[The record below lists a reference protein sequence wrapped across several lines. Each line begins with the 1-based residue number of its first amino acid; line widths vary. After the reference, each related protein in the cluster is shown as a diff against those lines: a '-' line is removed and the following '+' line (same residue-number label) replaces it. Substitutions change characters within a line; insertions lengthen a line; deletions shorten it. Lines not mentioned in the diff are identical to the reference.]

1 MDNRG
6 TTFRAFA
13 ALTFVLFS
21 IPGLAAGIE
30 GGATLPDGL
39 PNVPDMVDAVCRFY
53 QNVVNCVA
61 LPQSE
66 PFYDCILANLNHTV
80 NRILDDL

>member
-1 MDNRG
+1 MDDG
-6 TTFRAFA
+6 PTLRALA

-39 PNVPDMVDAVCRFY
+39 PNVPDMVDAVYRFY
-53 QNVVNCVA
+53 QNVVSCVVN
-61 LPQSE
+61 PVQE
-66 PFYDCILANLNHTV
+66 PIHFCILASLNDTV
-80 NRILDDL
+80 NRILNDL